1 MTTYCFQ
8 LRSILF
14 IWSMFHY
21 DIFQASLLAKDIQ
34 IYRYR
39 YTVHDTLV
47 RVLPN
52 GGLTYAADNG
62 SVEISWGI
70 ICYLS

>member
-1 MTTYCFQ
+1 MTTYRFQ

-21 DIFQASLLAKDIQ
+21 DIFQASILAKDIQ

-47 RVLPN
+47 RVLPD
-52 GGLTYAADNG
+52 GGLANAADNWLVHVV
-62 SVEISWGI
+62 SR
-70 ICYLS
+70 

>member
-21 DIFQASLLAKDIQ
+21 DIFQASILAKDIQ
-34 IYRYR
+34 IYRNR

-47 RVLPN
+47 RVLPD
-52 GGLTYAADNG
+52 GGLTYAADNWFVHVV
-62 SVEISWGI
+62 SR
-70 ICYLS
+70 